1 LLHPIFV
8 KKIGLDVRV
17 FGIFSMGVED
27 EILGLLLRCKMEE
40 EDGSNAIVPFDNGP
54 RTFMSFQP
62 FVFSDSI
69 N

>member
-1 LLHPIFV
+1 
-8 KKIGLDVRV
+8 
-17 FGIFSMGVED
+17 MGVED

-62 FVFSDSI
+62 LVFSDSI